1 LPKPKGVDKLG
12 KKILVVDNHP
22 VMLKFMTNLLE
33 KDGHQVLTAENGLDA
48 LDTLRNFVPD
58 VIFIDL
64 VMPNIDG
71 RKLCQI
77 IRKKPELKDVSLII
91 LSAIAAEEEL
101 NFTEFGANACIA
113 KGPFNKMSEQIH
125 AVMEQLPMTT
135 SVALP
140 GQIIGLE
147 GASPRQITKELLS
160 IKRHFEVI
168 MERMSEGILEIT
180 PEGRIVYTNPS
191 STALI
196 GIAEEGLLASNFTG
210 LFQETDCQMIKDHLV
225 TMQTQPKTMIKD
237 FPVMINSKQI
247 LLNILPVINEKHK
260 TCIIILNDVS
270 ERKRMEAQLI
280 QAQKMEAIGT
290 LAGGIA
296 HDFNNLLMV
305 IQGNISLM
313 LLDIDP
319 SHPHYEMLK
328 NVENQVQS
336 GSKLTGQ
343 LLGYARKGRYEI
355 KPLYLSQLLE
365 EISEAFGRTRKNI
378 TIHREL
384 GQDLIPIEADQGQI
398 EQVLINL
405 FVNAA
410 DAMAEGGDLFLKM
423 SNITHEEIKGKI
435 YDPKPGDYVL
445 LTVADTGTGM
455 DQKSLGRIFDPFF
468 TTKELGRG
476 TGLGLASVYGI
487 IKGHGGYI
495 DVESERGRG
504 TTFKIFLP
512 VSKKKVQETIKT
524 PDLLMKG
531 TETIL
536 LVDDEEMVLGVGEK
550 FLKVMGYH
558 VLTSRDGR
566 EAIEVYRK
574 NWEAI
579 DLVVLDI
586 IMPNMG
592 GGEIFDRVKE
602 INPNIKV
609 LLSSGYSIDG
619 EATKIL
625 ERGCNGFIQKPF
637 DVKQLSQTIRAI
649 LDKKKIE

>member
-48 LDTLRNFVPD
+48 LDTLRSFVPD

-71 RKLCQI
+71 KKLCQI

-91 LSAIAAEEEL
+91 LSAIAAEQEL

-160 IKRHFEVI
+160 IKKHFEVI

-180 PEGRIVYTNPS
+180 PERRIVYTNPS

-196 GIAEEGLLASNFTG
+196 GIAEERLLASNFTD
-210 LFQETDCQMIKDHLV
+210 LFQETDCQMIKDQLV

-247 LLNILPVINEKHK
+247 LLNILPVISEKHK
-260 TCIIILNDVS
+260 TFIIILNDVS
-270 ERKRMEAQLI
+270 ERKRMEAQLL

-355 KPLYLSQLLE
+355 KPLYLNQLLE

-398 EQVLINL
+398 EQVLMNL

-435 YDPKPGDYVL
+435 YDPKPGDYAL
-445 LTVADTGTGM
+445 LTVADTGIGI
-455 DQKSLGRIFDPFF
+455 DQKTLGRIFDPFF

-512 VSKKKVQETIKT
+512 ISKKKVQETIKT

-531 TETIL
+531 TETLL
-536 LVDDEEMVLGVGEK
+536 LVDDEGMVLGVGEK

-574 NWEAI
+574 NREAI

-586 IMPNMG
+586 VMPNMG
-592 GGEIFDRVKE
+592 GGEIFDRLKE

-649 LDKKKIE
+649 LDKKRIE

>member
-1 LPKPKGVDKLG
+1 VDKLG